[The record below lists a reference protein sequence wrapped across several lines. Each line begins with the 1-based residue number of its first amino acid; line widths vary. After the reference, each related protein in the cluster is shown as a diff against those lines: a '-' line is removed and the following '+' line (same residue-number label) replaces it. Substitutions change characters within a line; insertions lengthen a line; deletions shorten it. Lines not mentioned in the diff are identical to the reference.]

1 MMNPTALLANP
12 FLNKGTAFS
21 IQERSKYHLT
31 GLIPPQVETIAAQ
44 AARAYHEFLRE
55 PRGLNQ
61 REFLMRLFNTNR
73 TLFFYLFGQ
82 HIAEMMPVVYDPV
95 IADAIEHYSD
105 IYMKPQG
112 AAFLSID
119 HPENIRQTLQE
130 AASGRD
136 IHLIVV
142 TDAEAILGI
151 GDWGVNGVEIAIG
164 KLMVYTAA
172 AGINPE
178 QVLPVI
184 LDTGTENNALLKD
197 PRYLGNR
204 HHRIRG
210 ARYDQFIDQFVTTA
224 EPLFNNLYLHW
235 EDFGRGTAAAIL
247 ARYQDQILTF
257 NDDIQGTGII
267 TLAGILGALKISGE
281 KLTDQTY
288 LCFGAGSAGAGIT
301 DRIYQEMRQQGL
313 SEATARAHFY
323 LVDRQGLLFNDDP
336 NLTPAQRKFA
346 RSRSDFSHPET
357 LTSLAA
363 VVAAIHPTILVGTST
378 VTGAFTEKIVRE
390 MAAHTA
396 RPIIFPLSNPT
407 KLAEATAEDL
417 ITWTDG
423 RALVATGV
431 PAEAVT
437 YGGVQYHIG
446 QANNALV
453 YPGLGLG
460 AIAVHASRLSDP
472 MISAAAHSLSGI
484 VDPNQPGAA
493 VLPPVDQLQRFSN
506 TIAVATAKAAVTA
519 GLNQIPVNDVT
530 QTVTD
535 TQWHPAY

>member
-1 MMNPTALLANP
+1 MNPTALLANP